1 MIDNCHIR
9 IIQEAARAGA
19 AQAMKV
25 LRPADDRISRR
36 QAEAEFGW
44 AWVKRQVDQGSVIPA
59 RAGNAKNST
68 MYFSRAE
75 LTTLRMSEIVDSQ
88 IVEYDIFKLKKKQ

>member
-1 MIDNCHIR
+1 MIDNCHIK

-44 AWVKRQVDQGSVIPA
+44 AWVKRHVEDGLVVPDRTGIA
-59 RAGNAKNST
+59 RNST

-75 LTTLRMSEIVDSQ
+75 LTTLKMSEIIDKELSGN
-88 IVEYDIFKLKKKQ
+88 IFKYKK